1 MPGTDERLMTG
12 EELARQILSP
22 DDRPEVKIWEYL
34 AIGVDR
40 VWLIDLQRRQ
50 ARIHRSPEQVEI
62 LEISDTLRYDEI
74 LPGFAL
80 PLSELFR
87 DYKCDGA

>member
-1 MPGTDERLMTG
+1 VTP
-12 EELARQILSP
+12 
-22 DDRPEVKIWEYL
+22 KIREYL

-40 VWLIDLQRRQ
+40 VWILDRRRRQ
-50 ARIHRSPEQVEI
+50 VRIHRAPDQVEI
-62 LEISDTLRYDEI
+62 LEIGDTLRDEEI

-87 DYKCDGA
+87 D